1 MLLSVGAGEGNR
13 TLVIS
18 LEGCCTAKSA
28 FLKKIADHFAEN
40 LRGSYAAVTLIVL
53 LRHPRVGVTE
63 NGARKAWERAA
74 ISCRAR
80 CRSCTEQVGR
90 NIHTDRL
97 PRDLGNQR
105 SKILAGVRLAGS

>member
-1 MLLSVGAGEGNR
+1 MVQVLENLGAGEGNR

-40 LRGSYAAVTLIVL
+40 LRGSYAAVSLVVL

-63 NGARKAWERAA
+63 NGARNVRECAA
-74 ISCRAR
+74 ISGRAR
-80 CRSCTEQVGR
+80 CSSCTEQVGR

-97 PRDLGNQR
+97 PG
-105 SKILAGVRLAGS
+105 